1 MTPQYDLEEALT
13 FAGFE
18 NTNSNYSIEN
28 ETGKIYKLGD
38 KTFFIGFKEGLYSV
52 TGEIPDA
59 VWEAIISDNP
69 AATYSDKYV
78 RKCTFGN
85 KEDFTLF
92 LYNLKA
98 FYSEEALIG
107 RKDLTK
113 KKIEMINPGISAE
126 DWMQGDKTNIEC
138 YKNIH
143 DENKT
148 RLSPELIKAISD
160 FDQAVNPFISGDI
173 NYDNVDTKN
182 IEISANS
189 NNRGTDDKR
198 ASYCDLKIVTPDT
211 KNNVRYARYH
221 NGFWFSLEH
230 YFDNGNYLFVRH
242 FFSTNSSN
250 ETDNGEILCVQYSE
264 SGDTE
269 KDKKEI
275 DIRYNLGRGQVGD
288 AYSKKTKITEEQLL
302 LLFKKLVE
310 ATKYASNITE
320 SIIKKPPVKKFDP
333 PKN

>member
-1 MTPQYDLEEALT
+1 MELHDLEEALII
-13 FAGFE
+13 AGFE
-18 NTNSNYSIEN
+18 NTNSNYNIEN

-38 KTFFIGFKEGLYSV
+38 KLFFIGLKEGLCSV

-59 VWEAIISDNP
+59 VWKEIISYNP
-69 AATYSDKYV
+69 AETSSDEYV

-85 KEDFTLF
+85 KEDFILF

-98 FYSEEALIG
+98 FYSEEALIE

-113 KKIEMINPGISAE
+113 KKIEIINPGISAE

-160 FDQAVNPFISGDI
+160 FDQAVNPFIAGDI
-173 NYDNVDTKN
+173 NCDNVDTKN

-221 NGFWFSLEH
+221 NGFWFVLE
-230 YFDNGNYLFVRH
+230 YYYNDTDFLYAYH
-242 FFSTNSSN
+242 FFAPNSKDI
-250 ETDNGEILCVQYSE
+250 TDNGEIVSIQYYKKGE
-264 SGDTE
+264 TE
-269 KDKKEI
+269 KPVN
-275 DIRYNLGRGQVGD
+275 IRYNLGRGQVGA
-288 AYSKKTKITEEQLL
+288 AYSDKKEITKEQLSL
-302 LLFKKLVE
+302 LYGKLVE
-310 ATKYASNITE
+310 ATTYASNITE
-320 SIIKKPPVKKFDP
+320 SIIKKSPVKVIEP
-333 PKN
+333 LKN